1 MPDWKVTLLGGDKAE
16 YQPKMTEIPLAE
28 RPRERLKYHGAQ
40 ALSNTE
46 LIAILL
52 RVGTK
57 GENVARLSERLLK
70 QFGDLKSIARA
81 SVAELIKIKGI
92 GETKAIQIKAA
103 LELGKRLTVAS
114 PDERPVIRSPADA
127 ANLLLAEMSLL
138 EQEHM
143 RVVLL
148 DTRNRVIDAPTIYK
162 GNLNTAIVRMG
173 ELFRE
178 AIRQNC
184 ASIIVVHNHPS
195 GDPSPSPEDV
205 RVTEEMVKAGQL
217 LDIEVLDHLVIGGQK
232 FVSLKERGLGFPN
245 Q

>member
-1 MPDWKVTLLGGDKAE
+1 MPDWKITLLGGDKAE
-16 YQPKMTEIPLAE
+16 YQPKMTEVPLAE
-28 RPRERLKYHGAQ
+28 RPRERLKHHGAH

-70 QFGDLKSIARA
+70 QFGDLKGIARA
-81 SVAELIKIKGI
+81 SVAELRKLKGV

-143 RVVLL
+143 RVLLL
-148 DTRNRVIDAPTIYK
+148 DTRNRVVDSPTIYK
-162 GNLNTAIVRMG
+162 GNLNTAVVRMG

-184 ASIIVVHNHPS
+184 ASIIVAHNHPS